1 MKRLLFVLAAAAA
14 LASCPEPKPVPVTE
28 IQLNH
33 TGIVLKDSASA
44 ETLKAVVLPAEADS
58 AVRWSVSPE
67 GVVTLTD
74 NGDGSCTVK
83 PAQGVTEGEATVTV
97 FSAAYPSVKQTCIVT
112 VFAGG
117 TLTNTDLIKAVE
129 NERTMNWS
137 KDENGCVPLTTANL
151 EEIRRVTY
159 LYISWSKYSAT
170 EEDVRLTDLSG
181 IEHFTGLTSLTLYG
195 HQITKMPDLAPL
207 ENLRTFGLN
216 SNETSDGVRS
226 LPEGFFSKLPP
237 SVTSLS
243 VSYDGLT
250 SLDVSLLTKL
260 TSLDCSSNE
269 LTSLDVSL
277 LTKLTSLDCSSNELT
292 SLDVSSLTDL
302 TSLSC
307 YSNKLT
313 SLDVSSLTDLTSL
326 SCYSNKLTSLDV
338 SSLTNLKTL
347 RCSSNKLT
355 SLGTL
360 PSGLTSLTCS
370 YNDLTSLD
378 VSSLTKLTD
387 LDCGSNYGLTDLK
400 FPSGLITLDVLG
412 NGLTT
417 LNVSSLT
424 NLKTLRC
431 SSNKLTS
438 LGTLPS
444 GLTSLTCSY
453 NDLTS
458 LDVSSLTNLRTLSC
472 YDNQMS
478 ALDVSKCS
486 ALETLQCGRQSNGNS
501 VDRQLTLTVSAD
513 QKMKYWDTGE
523 WAPDESDI
531 LNYNENVVLADEA
544 AETGGSV

>member
-159 LYISWSKYSAT
+159 LYIAYYSFST
-170 EEDVRLTDLSG
+170 DEEDVRLTDLSG
-181 IEHFTGLTSLTLYG
+181 IEYFTGLTSLTLYG
-195 HQITKMPDLAPL
+195 HQITEMPDLAPL

-216 SNETSDGVRS
+216 SNETSEGVRS

-250 SLDVSLLTKL
+250 DLDVSSLT
-260 TSLDCSSNE
+260 N
-269 LTSLDVSL
+269 
-277 LTKLTSLDCSSNELT
+277 LTSLDCSSNELT
-292 SLDVSSLTDL
+292 SLDVSSLTKLTDL
-302 TSLSC
+302 DCS
-307 YSNKLT
+307 SNELT
-313 SLDVSSLTDLTSL
+313 SLDVSSLTNLTDLDVSG
-326 SCYSNKLTSLDV
+326 NGLTTLDV

-378 VSSLTKLTD
+378 VSSLTD
-387 LDCGSNYGLTDLK
+387 
-400 FPSGLITLDVLG
+400 
-412 NGLTT
+412 
-417 LNVSSLT
+417 
-424 NLKTLRC
+424 
-431 SSNKLTS
+431 LTS
-438 LGTLPS
+438 LS
-444 GLTSLTCSY
+444 CYS

-478 ALDVSKCS
+478 ALDVSMLS
-486 ALETLQCGRQSNGNS
+486 SLRTLECGRQSDGS
-501 VDRQLTLTVSAD
+501 SGDRQLTLTVSAG
-513 QKMKYWDTGE
+513 QKTEYWDTGE
-523 WAPDESDI
+523 WAPDESAI
-531 LNYNENVVLADEA
+531 LNYNENVVLPEEA
-544 AETGGSV
+544 AEPEGSV

>member
-97 FSAAYPSVKQTCIVT
+97 FSAAYPSVKQTCTVT

-117 TLTNTDLIKAVE
+117 TLTNTELIKAVE

-151 EEIRRVTY
+151 EEIRRVIY
-159 LYISWSKYSAT
+159 LYIAYYSFST

-195 HQITKMPDLAPL
+195 HQITEMPDLAPL

-216 SNETSDGVRS
+216 SNETSDGVRG

-250 SLDVSLLTKL
+250 DLDVSSLT
-260 TSLDCSSNE
+260 N
-269 LTSLDVSL
+269 
-277 LTKLTSLDCSSNELT
+277 LTSLDCSSNELT
-292 SLDVSSLTDL
+292 SLDVSSLT
-302 TSLSC
+302 
-307 YSNKLT
+307 KLT
-313 SLDVSSLTDLTSL
+313 DLDCGSNYGLTDMKFPSGLTTLDVSGNGLTT
-326 SCYSNKLTSLDV
+326 LDV

-378 VSSLTKLTD
+378 VSSLTD
-387 LDCGSNYGLTDLK
+387 
-400 FPSGLITLDVLG
+400 
-412 NGLTT
+412 
-417 LNVSSLT
+417 
-424 NLKTLRC
+424 
-431 SSNKLTS
+431 LTS
-438 LGTLPS
+438 LS
-444 GLTSLTCSY
+444 CYS

-478 ALDVSKCS
+478 ALDVSMLS
-486 ALETLQCGRQSNGNS
+486 SLSTLGCGQQSDGS
-501 VDRQLTLTVSAD
+501 SGDRQLTLTVSDD
-513 QKMKYWDTGE
+513 QKTEYWDTGE
-523 WAPDESDI
+523 WKPEETESI
-531 LNYNENVVLADEA
+531 LNYNWNVVLAEEA
-544 AETGGSV
+544 AEAEGSV

>member
-97 FSAAYPSVKQTCIVT
+97 FSAAYPSVKQTCTVT

-159 LYISWSKYSAT
+159 LYISWFEYSAT

-181 IEHFTGLTSLTLYG
+181 IEYFTELTSLTLYG
-195 HQITKMPDLAPL
+195 HQITEMPDLAPL

-216 SNETSDGVRS
+216 SNETSDGVRG

-250 SLDVSLLTKL
+250 DLDVSSLTNL

-269 LTSLDVSL
+269 
-277 LTKLTSLDCSSNELT
+277 
-292 SLDVSSLTDL
+292 
-302 TSLSC
+302 
-307 YSNKLT
+307 
-313 SLDVSSLTDLTSL
+313 
-326 SCYSNKLTSLDV
+326 
-338 SSLTNLKTL
+338 
-347 RCSSNKLT
+347 
-355 SLGTL
+355 
-360 PSGLTSLTCS
+360 
-370 YNDLTSLD
+370 LTSLD

-387 LDCGSNYGLTDLK
+387 LDCGSNYGLTDMK
-400 FPSGLITLDVLG
+400 FPSGLTDLDCSYC
-412 NGLTT
+412 NLTN
-417 LNVSSLT
+417 LNVSSLE
-424 NLKTLRC
+424 N
-431 SSNKLTS
+431 LTS
-438 LGTLPS
+438 LWCQS
-444 GLTSLTCSY
+444 
-453 NDLTS
+453 NNLTS
-458 LDVSSLTNLRTLSC
+458 LDVSPLKKLKWLYC
-472 YDNQMS
+472 FKNQMS
-478 ALDVSKCS
+478 ALDVSELS
-486 ALETLQCGRQSNGNS
+486 SLSTLGCGQQSDGS
-501 VDRQLTLTVSAD
+501 SGDRQLTLTVSDD
-513 QKMKYWDTGE
+513 QKTEYWDTGE
-523 WAPDESDI
+523 WKPEETESI
-531 LNYNENVVLADEA
+531 LNYNWNVVLAEEA
-544 AETGGSV
+544 AESEGSV

>member
-195 HQITKMPDLAPL
+195 HQITEMPDLAPL

-216 SNETSDGVRS
+216 SNETSDGVRG

-250 SLDVSLLTKL
+250 DLDVSSLTNL

-269 LTSLDVSL
+269 
-277 LTKLTSLDCSSNELT
+277 
-292 SLDVSSLTDL
+292 
-302 TSLSC
+302 
-307 YSNKLT
+307 
-313 SLDVSSLTDLTSL
+313 
-326 SCYSNKLTSLDV
+326 
-338 SSLTNLKTL
+338 
-347 RCSSNKLT
+347 
-355 SLGTL
+355 
-360 PSGLTSLTCS
+360 
-370 YNDLTSLD
+370 LTSLD

-387 LDCGSNYGLTDLK
+387 LDCGSNYGLTDMK
-400 FPSGLITLDVLG
+400 FPSGLTDLDCSYC
-412 NGLTT
+412 NLTN
-417 LNVSSLT
+417 LNVSSLE
-424 NLKTLRC
+424 N
-431 SSNKLTS
+431 LTS
-438 LGTLPS
+438 LWCQS
-444 GLTSLTCSY
+444 
-453 NDLTS
+453 NNLTS
-458 LDVSSLTNLRTLSC
+458 LDVSPLKKLKWLYC
-472 YDNQMS
+472 FKNQMS
-478 ALDVSKCS
+478 ALDVSELS
-486 ALETLQCGRQSNGNS
+486 SLSTLGCGQQSDGS
-501 VDRQLTLTVSAD
+501 SGDRQLTLTVSDD
-513 QKMKYWDTGE
+513 QKTEYWDTGE
-523 WAPDESDI
+523 WADNKDAI
-531 LNYNENVVLADEA
+531 FNYNENVVLAEEA
-544 AETGGSV
+544 AESEGSV

>member
-151 EEIRRVTY
+151 EEIRRVTH
-159 LYISWSKYSAT
+159 LYISWFEYSAT

-195 HQITKMPDLAPL
+195 HQITEMPDLAPL

-216 SNETSDGVRS
+216 SNETSEGVRS

-250 SLDVSLLTKL
+250 DLDVSSLT
-260 TSLDCSSNE
+260 N
-269 LTSLDVSL
+269 
-277 LTKLTSLDCSSNELT
+277 LTSLDCSSNELT
-292 SLDVSSLTDL
+292 SLDVSSLTNLTDL
-302 TSLSC
+302 DC
-307 YSNKLT
+307 GSNYGLT
-313 SLDVSSLTDLTSL
+313 DLKFPSGLTTLDVSGNGLTT
-326 SCYSNKLTSLDV
+326 LDV

-378 VSSLTKLTD
+378 VSSLTDLT
-387 LDCGSNYGLTDLK
+387 
-400 FPSGLITLDVLG
+400 
-412 NGLTT
+412 
-417 LNVSSLT
+417 SLS
-424 NLKTLRC
+424 C
-431 SSNKLTS
+431 DSNKLTN
-438 LGTLPS
+438 L
-444 GLTSLTCSY
+444 
-453 NDLTS
+453 N
-458 LDVSSLTNLRTLSC
+458 VSSLTNLRTLSC

-478 ALDVSKCS
+478 ALDVSMLS
-486 ALETLQCGRQSNGNS
+486 SLRTLECGRQSDGS
-501 VDRQLTLTVSAD
+501 SGDRQLILTVSDD
-513 QKMKYWDTGE
+513 QKMEYWDTGE
-523 WAPDESDI
+523 WADNKDAI
-531 LNYNENVVLADEA
+531 FNYNENVVLAEEA
-544 AETGGSV
+544 AESEGSV

>member
-181 IEHFTGLTSLTLYG
+181 IENFTGLTSLTLYG
-195 HQITKMPDLAPL
+195 HQIAEMPDLAPL

-250 SLDVSLLTKL
+250 DLDVSSLT
-260 TSLDCSSNE
+260 N
-269 LTSLDVSL
+269 
-277 LTKLTSLDCSSNELT
+277 LTSLDCSSNELT
-292 SLDVSSLTDL
+292 SLDVSSLT
-302 TSLSC
+302 
-307 YSNKLT
+307 KLT
-313 SLDVSSLTDLTSL
+313 DLDCGSNYGLTDMKFPSGLTTLDVSGNGLTT
-326 SCYSNKLTSLDV
+326 LDV

-378 VSSLTKLTD
+378 VSSLTD
-387 LDCGSNYGLTDLK
+387 
-400 FPSGLITLDVLG
+400 
-412 NGLTT
+412 
-417 LNVSSLT
+417 
-424 NLKTLRC
+424 
-431 SSNKLTS
+431 LTS
-438 LGTLPS
+438 LS
-444 GLTSLTCSY
+444 CYS

-478 ALDVSKCS
+478 ALDVSMLS
-486 ALETLQCGRQSNGNS
+486 SLSTLECGRQSNGS
-501 VDRQLTLTVSAD
+501 SGDRQLTLTVSAD
-513 QKMKYWDTGE
+513 QKTEYWDTGE
-523 WAPDESDI
+523 WADNKDAI
-531 LNYNENVVLADEA
+531 FNYNENVVLAEEA
-544 AETGGSV
+544 AESEGSV

>member
-67 GVVTLTD
+67 DVVTLTD

-97 FSAAYPSVKQTCIVT
+97 FSAAYPSVKQTCTVT

-181 IEHFTGLTSLTLYG
+181 IENFTGLTSLTLYG
-195 HQITKMPDLAPL
+195 HQITEMPDLAPL

-216 SNETSDGVRS
+216 SNETSDGVRG

-250 SLDVSLLTKL
+250 DLDVSSLT
-260 TSLDCSSNE
+260 N
-269 LTSLDVSL
+269 
-277 LTKLTSLDCSSNELT
+277 LTSLDCSSNELT
-292 SLDVSSLTDL
+292 SLDVSSLTNLTDLDCGNNYGLTDMKFPSGLTDLDCSYCNLTNLNVSSLENL
-302 TSLSC
+302 TSLWC
-307 YSNKLT
+307 QSNNLT
-313 SLDVSSLTDLTSL
+313 SLDVSPLK
-326 SCYSNKLTSLDV
+326 KLKWLYCFKNQMSELDV
-338 SSLTNLKTL
+338 SEL
-347 RCSSNKLT
+347 
-355 SLGTL
+355 
-360 PSGLTSLTCS
+360 
-370 YNDLTSLD
+370 
-378 VSSLTKLTD
+378 SSLSTLG
-387 LDCGSNYGLTDLK
+387 CGQQSDGS
-400 FPSGLITLDVLG
+400 SG
-412 NGLTT
+412 
-417 LNVSSLT
+417 
-424 NLKTLRC
+424 
-431 SSNKLTS
+431 
-438 LGTLPS
+438 
-444 GLTSLTCSY
+444 
-453 NDLTS
+453 
-458 LDVSSLTNLRTLSC
+458 
-472 YDNQMS
+472 
-478 ALDVSKCS
+478 
-486 ALETLQCGRQSNGNS
+486 
-501 VDRQLTLTVSAD
+501 DRQLTLTVSAD
-513 QKMKYWDTGE
+513 QKTEYWDTGE
-523 WAPDESDI
+523 WKPEETESI
-531 LNYNENVVLADEA
+531 LNYNWNVVLAEEA
-544 AETGGSV
+544 AEPEGSV

>member
-195 HQITKMPDLAPL
+195 HQITEMPDLAPL

-216 SNETSDGVRS
+216 SNETSDGVRG

-250 SLDVSLLTKL
+250 DLDVSSLT
-260 TSLDCSSNE
+260 N
-269 LTSLDVSL
+269 
-277 LTKLTSLDCSSNELT
+277 LTSLDCSSNELT
-292 SLDVSSLTDL
+292 SLDVSSLTNLTDL
-302 TSLSC
+302 DC
-307 YSNKLT
+307 GSNYGLT
-313 SLDVSSLTDLTSL
+313 DMKFPSGLTTLDVSGNGLTT
-326 SCYSNKLTSLDV
+326 LDV

-378 VSSLTKLTD
+378 VSSLTD
-387 LDCGSNYGLTDLK
+387 
-400 FPSGLITLDVLG
+400 
-412 NGLTT
+412 
-417 LNVSSLT
+417 
-424 NLKTLRC
+424 
-431 SSNKLTS
+431 LTS
-438 LGTLPS
+438 LS
-444 GLTSLTCSY
+444 CYS

-478 ALDVSKCS
+478 ALDVSMLS
-486 ALETLQCGRQSNGNS
+486 SLRTLECGRQSDGS
-501 VDRQLTLTVSAD
+501 SGDRQLILTVSDD
-513 QKMKYWDTGE
+513 QKMEYWDTGE
-523 WAPDESDI
+523 WADNKDAI
-531 LNYNENVVLADEA
+531 FNYNENVVLAEEA
-544 AETGGSV
+544 AESEGSV

>member
-67 GVVTLTD
+67 GVVKLTD

-181 IEHFTGLTSLTLYG
+181 IEHFTGLTSLRLYG
-195 HQITKMPDLAPL
+195 HQITEMPDLAPL

-216 SNETSDGVRS
+216 SNETSDGVRG

-250 SLDVSLLTKL
+250 DLDVSSLTNL
-260 TSLDCSSNE
+260 TSLDCSSN
-269 LTSLDVSL
+269 
-277 LTKLTSLDCSSNELT
+277 N
-292 SLDVSSLTDL
+292 
-302 TSLSC
+302 
-307 YSNKLT
+307 
-313 SLDVSSLTDLTSL
+313 
-326 SCYSNKLTSLDV
+326 
-338 SSLTNLKTL
+338 
-347 RCSSNKLT
+347 
-355 SLGTL
+355 
-360 PSGLTSLTCS
+360 
-370 YNDLTSLD
+370 LTSLD

-387 LDCGSNYGLTDLK
+387 LDCGSNYGLTDMK
-400 FPSGLITLDVLG
+400 FPSGLTDLDCSYC
-412 NGLTT
+412 NLTN
-417 LNVSSLT
+417 LNVSSLE
-424 NLKTLRC
+424 N
-431 SSNKLTS
+431 LTS
-438 LGTLPS
+438 LWCQS
-444 GLTSLTCSY
+444 
-453 NDLTS
+453 NNLTS
-458 LDVSSLTNLRTLSC
+458 LDVSPLKKLKWLYC
-472 YDNQMS
+472 FKNQMS
-478 ALDVSKCS
+478 ELDVSELS
-486 ALETLQCGRQSNGNS
+486 SLSTLGCGQQSDGS
-501 VDRQLTLTVSAD
+501 SGDRQLTLTVSDD
-513 QKMKYWDTGE
+513 QKTEYWDTGE
-523 WAPDESDI
+523 WKPEETESI
-531 LNYNENVVLADEA
+531 LNYNWNVVLAEEA
-544 AETGGSV
+544 AEAGGSV

>member
-67 GVVTLTD
+67 GVVKLTD

-195 HQITKMPDLAPL
+195 HQITEMPDLAPL

-250 SLDVSLLTKL
+250 DLDVSSLT
-260 TSLDCSSNE
+260 N
-269 LTSLDVSL
+269 
-277 LTKLTSLDCSSNELT
+277 LTSLDCSSNELT
-292 SLDVSSLTDL
+292 SLDVSSLT
-302 TSLSC
+302 
-307 YSNKLT
+307 N
-313 SLDVSSLTDLTSL
+313 
-326 SCYSNKLTSLDV
+326 
-338 SSLTNLKTL
+338 
-347 RCSSNKLT
+347 
-355 SLGTL
+355 
-360 PSGLTSLTCS
+360 
-370 YNDLTSLD
+370 
-378 VSSLTKLTD
+378 LTD
-387 LDCGSNYGLTDLK
+387 LDCGSNYGLTDMK
-400 FPSGLITLDVLG
+400 FPSGLTDLDCSYC
-412 NGLTT
+412 NLTN
-417 LNVSSLT
+417 LNVSSLE
-424 NLKTLRC
+424 N
-431 SSNKLTS
+431 LTS
-438 LGTLPS
+438 LWCQS
-444 GLTSLTCSY
+444 
-453 NDLTS
+453 NNLTS
-458 LDVSSLTNLRTLSC
+458 LDVSPLKKLKWLYC
-472 YDNQMS
+472 FKNQMS
-478 ALDVSKCS
+478 ALDVSMLS
-486 ALETLQCGRQSNGNS
+486 SLSTLGCGQQSDGS
-501 VDRQLTLTVSAD
+501 SGDRQLTLTVSAG
-513 QKMKYWDTGE
+513 QKTEYWDTGE
-523 WAPDESDI
+523 WKPEETESI
-531 LNYNENVVLADEA
+531 LNYNWNVVLAEEA
-544 AETGGSV
+544 AESEGSV

>member
-1 MKRLLFVLAAAAA
+1 MKRFLFVLAAAAS

-67 GVVTLTD
+67 DVVTLTD

-97 FSAAYPSVKQTCIVT
+97 FSAAYPSVKQTCTVT

-117 TLTNTDLIKAVE
+117 TLTNTELIKAVE

-159 LYISWSKYSAT
+159 LYIAYYSFST
-170 EEDVRLTDLSG
+170 DEEDVRLTDLSG
-181 IEHFTGLTSLTLYG
+181 IEYFTGLTSLTLYG
-195 HQITKMPDLAPL
+195 HQIVEMPDLAPL

-216 SNETSDGVRS
+216 NNETSEGVRS

-250 SLDVSLLTKL
+250 SLDVSSLT
-260 TSLDCSSNE
+260 N
-269 LTSLDVSL
+269 
-277 LTKLTSLDCSSNELT
+277 LTSLDCSSNELT
-292 SLDVSSLTDL
+292 SLDVSSLT
-302 TSLSC
+302 
-307 YSNKLT
+307 K
-313 SLDVSSLTDLTSL
+313 LTDLD
-326 SCYSNKLTSLDV
+326 CGSNYGLTDMKFPSGLITLEV
-338 SSLTNLKTL
+338 SGNGLTTPNVSAQTNLKTL

-378 VSSLTKLTD
+378 VSSLTDLT
-387 LDCGSNYGLTDLK
+387 
-400 FPSGLITLDVLG
+400 
-412 NGLTT
+412 
-417 LNVSSLT
+417 SLS
-424 NLKTLRC
+424 C
-431 SSNKLTS
+431 YSNKLTN
-438 LGTLPS
+438 L
-444 GLTSLTCSY
+444 
-453 NDLTS
+453 N
-458 LDVSSLTNLRTLSC
+458 VSSLTNLRTLSS

-486 ALETLQCGRQSNGNS
+486 ALETLECGRQSDGNS
-501 VDRQLTLTVSAD
+501 GDRQLTLTVSAD

-523 WAPDESDI
+523 WAPDESAI

-544 AETGGSV
+544 AEAGGSV

>member
-67 GVVTLTD
+67 DVVTLTD

-97 FSAAYPSVKQTCIVT
+97 FSAAYPSVKQTCTVT

-117 TLTNTDLIKAVE
+117 TLTNTELIKAVE

-159 LYISWSKYSAT
+159 LHIAYYSFST
-170 EEDVRLTDLSG
+170 DEEDVRLTDLSG
-181 IEHFTGLTSLTLYG
+181 IEYFTGLTSLTLYG
-195 HQITKMPDLAPL
+195 HQIAEMPDLAPL

-216 SNETSDGVRS
+216 NNETSEGVRS

-237 SVTSLS
+237 SVINLS
-243 VSYDGLT
+243 VSYNDLT
-250 SLDVSLLTKL
+250 NLDVSLLTKL

-269 LTSLDVSL
+269 LTSLD
-277 LTKLTSLDCSSNELT
+277 
-292 SLDVSSLTDL
+292 
-302 TSLSC
+302 
-307 YSNKLT
+307 
-313 SLDVSSLTDLTSL
+313 
-326 SCYSNKLTSLDV
+326 
-338 SSLTNLKTL
+338 
-347 RCSSNKLT
+347 
-355 SLGTL
+355 
-360 PSGLTSLTCS
+360 
-370 YNDLTSLD
+370 
-378 VSSLTKLTD
+378 
-387 LDCGSNYGLTDLK
+387 
-400 FPSGLITLDVLG
+400 
-412 NGLTT
+412 
-417 LNVSSLT
+417 VSSLT

-486 ALETLQCGRQSNGNS
+486 ALETLQCGRQSEGNS

-513 QKMKYWDTGE
+513 QKMKYWDTVE
-523 WAPDESDI
+523 WAPDESAI
-531 LNYNENVVLADEA
+531 FNYNENVVLADEA
-544 AETGGSV
+544 AEAGGSV

>member
-97 FSAAYPSVKQTCIVT
+97 FSAAYPSVKQTCTVT

-117 TLTNTDLIKAVE
+117 TLTNTELIKAVE
-129 NERTMNWS
+129 NEGTMNWS

-195 HQITKMPDLAPL
+195 HQITEMPDLAPL

-216 SNETSDGVRS
+216 SNETSDGVRG
-226 LPEGFFSKLPP
+226 LPEVFFSKLPP

-250 SLDVSLLTKL
+250 DLDVSSLTNL
-260 TSLDCSSNE
+260 TSLN
-269 LTSLDVSL
+269 
-277 LTKLTSLDCSSNELT
+277 CSSNELT
-292 SLDVSSLTDL
+292 SLDVSSLT
-302 TSLSC
+302 
-307 YSNKLT
+307 K
-313 SLDVSSLTDLTSL
+313 LTDLNCS
-326 SCYSNKLTSLDV
+326 SNELTSLDV
-338 SSLTNLKTL
+338 SSLTN
-347 RCSSNKLT
+347 
-355 SLGTL
+355 
-360 PSGLTSLTCS
+360 
-370 YNDLTSLD
+370 
-378 VSSLTKLTD
+378 LTD

-400 FPSGLITLDVLG
+400 FPSGLTDLDCSYC
-412 NGLTT
+412 NLTN
-417 LNVSSLT
+417 LNVSSLE
-424 NLKTLRC
+424 N
-431 SSNKLTS
+431 LTS
-438 LGTLPS
+438 LWCQS
-444 GLTSLTCSY
+444 
-453 NDLTS
+453 NNLTS
-458 LDVSSLTNLRTLSC
+458 LDVSPLKKLKWLYCFKNQMSELDVSMLSSLRTL
-472 YDNQMS
+472 
-478 ALDVSKCS
+478 
-486 ALETLQCGRQSNGNS
+486 ECGQLSDGS
-501 VDRQLTLTVSAD
+501 SGVRQLSLTVSAG
-513 QKMKYWDTGE
+513 Q
-523 WAPDESDI
+523 
-531 LNYNENVVLADEA
+531 
-544 AETGGSV
+544 

>member
-181 IEHFTGLTSLTLYG
+181 IENFTGLTSLTLYG
-195 HQITKMPDLAPL
+195 HQITEMPDLAPL

-216 SNETSDGVRS
+216 SNETSDGVRG

-250 SLDVSLLTKL
+250 DLDVSSLT
-260 TSLDCSSNE
+260 N
-269 LTSLDVSL
+269 
-277 LTKLTSLDCSSNELT
+277 LTSLDCSSNELT
-292 SLDVSSLTDL
+292 SLDVSSLTKLTDL
-302 TSLSC
+302 DCS
-307 YSNKLT
+307 SNELT
-313 SLDVSSLTDLTSL
+313 SLDA
-326 SCYSNKLTSLDV
+326 
-338 SSLTNLKTL
+338 SSLTN
-347 RCSSNKLT
+347 
-355 SLGTL
+355 
-360 PSGLTSLTCS
+360 
-370 YNDLTSLD
+370 
-378 VSSLTKLTD
+378 LTD
-387 LDCGSNYGLTDLK
+387 LDCGSNYGLTDMK
-400 FPSGLITLDVLG
+400 FPSGLTDLDCSYC
-412 NGLTT
+412 NLTN
-417 LNVSSLT
+417 LNVSSLE
-424 NLKTLRC
+424 N
-431 SSNKLTS
+431 LTS
-438 LGTLPS
+438 LWCQS
-444 GLTSLTCSY
+444 
-453 NDLTS
+453 NNLTS
-458 LDVSSLTNLRTLSC
+458 LDVSPLKKLKWLYC
-472 YDNQMS
+472 FKNQMS
-478 ALDVSKCS
+478 ELDVSELS
-486 ALETLQCGRQSNGNS
+486 SLSTLWCGQQSDGS
-501 VDRQLTLTVSAD
+501 SGDRQLTLTVSDD
-513 QKMKYWDTGE
+513 QKTEYWDTGE
-523 WAPDESDI
+523 WKPEETESI
-531 LNYNENVVLADEA
+531 LNYNWNVVLAEEA
-544 AETGGSV
+544 AEPEGSV

>member
-67 GVVTLTD
+67 DVVTLTD

-97 FSAAYPSVKQTCIVT
+97 FSAAYPSVKQTCTVT

-117 TLTNTDLIKAVE
+117 TLTNTELIKAVE

-159 LYISWSKYSAT
+159 LYIAYYSFST
-170 EEDVRLTDLSG
+170 DEEDVRLTDLSG
-181 IEHFTGLTSLTLYG
+181 IEYFTGLTSLTLYG
-195 HQITKMPDLAPL
+195 HQIAEMPDLAPL

-216 SNETSDGVRS
+216 NNETSEGVRS

-269 LTSLDVSL
+269 LTSLDVS
-277 LTKLTSLDCSSNELT
+277 
-292 SLDVSSLTDL
+292 
-302 TSLSC
+302 
-307 YSNKLT
+307 
-313 SLDVSSLTDLTSL
+313 
-326 SCYSNKLTSLDV
+326 
-338 SSLTNLKTL
+338 
-347 RCSSNKLT
+347 
-355 SLGTL
+355 
-360 PSGLTSLTCS
+360 
-370 YNDLTSLD
+370 
-378 VSSLTKLTD
+378 SLTKLTD
-387 LDCGSNYGLTDLK
+387 LDVS
-400 FPSGLITLDVLG
+400 G

-458 LDVSSLTNLRTLSC
+458 LDVSSLTDLTSLSCYSNKLTNLNVSSLTNLRTLSC

-486 ALETLQCGRQSNGNS
+486 ALETLECGRQSDGNS

-513 QKMKYWDTGE
+513 QKMKYWDTDE
-523 WAPDESDI
+523 WAPDESAI
-531 LNYNENVVLADEA
+531 FNYNENVVLADEA
-544 AETGGSV
+544 AEAGGSV

>member
-44 ETLKAVVLPAEADS
+44 ETLKAVVLPVEADS

-67 GVVTLTD
+67 DVVTLTD

-97 FSAAYPSVKQTCIVT
+97 FSAAYPSVKQTCTVT

-117 TLTNTDLIKAVE
+117 TLTNTELIKAVE

-159 LYISWSKYSAT
+159 LYIAYYSFST
-170 EEDVRLTDLSG
+170 DEEDVRLTDLSG
-181 IEHFTGLTSLTLYG
+181 IEYFTGLTSLTLYG
-195 HQITKMPDLAPL
+195 HQIAEMPDLAPL
-207 ENLRTFGLN
+207 ENLHTFGLN
-216 SNETSDGVRS
+216 NNETSEGVRS

-292 SLDVSSLTDL
+292 SLDVSSLT
-302 TSLSC
+302 
-307 YSNKLT
+307 
-313 SLDVSSLTDLTSL
+313 
-326 SCYSNKLTSLDV
+326 
-338 SSLTNLKTL
+338 
-347 RCSSNKLT
+347 
-355 SLGTL
+355 
-360 PSGLTSLTCS
+360 
-370 YNDLTSLD
+370 
-378 VSSLTKLTD
+378 KLTD
-387 LDCGSNYGLTDLK
+387 LDVS
-400 FPSGLITLDVLG
+400 G

-458 LDVSSLTNLRTLSC
+458 LDVSSLTDLTSLSCYSNKLTNLNVSSLTNLRTLSC

-486 ALETLQCGRQSNGNS
+486 ALEKLQCGRQSDGNS

-513 QKMKYWDTGE
+513 QKKKYWDTGE
-523 WAPDESDI
+523 WAPDESAI

-544 AETGGSV
+544 AEAGGSV

>member
-117 TLTNTDLIKAVE
+117 TLTNTELIKAVE

-195 HQITKMPDLAPL
+195 HQITEMPDLAPL

-250 SLDVSLLTKL
+250 DLDVSSLTNL

-269 LTSLDVSL
+269 
-277 LTKLTSLDCSSNELT
+277 
-292 SLDVSSLTDL
+292 
-302 TSLSC
+302 
-307 YSNKLT
+307 
-313 SLDVSSLTDLTSL
+313 
-326 SCYSNKLTSLDV
+326 
-338 SSLTNLKTL
+338 
-347 RCSSNKLT
+347 
-355 SLGTL
+355 
-360 PSGLTSLTCS
+360 
-370 YNDLTSLD
+370 LTSLD

-387 LDCGSNYGLTDLK
+387 LDCGSNYGLTDMK
-400 FPSGLITLDVLG
+400 FPSGLTDLDCSYC
-412 NGLTT
+412 NLTN
-417 LNVSSLT
+417 LNVSSLE
-424 NLKTLRC
+424 N
-431 SSNKLTS
+431 LTS
-438 LGTLPS
+438 LWCQS
-444 GLTSLTCSY
+444 
-453 NDLTS
+453 NNLTS
-458 LDVSSLTNLRTLSC
+458 LDVSPLKKLKWLYC
-472 YDNQMS
+472 FKNQMS
-478 ALDVSKCS
+478 ALDVSELS
-486 ALETLQCGRQSNGNS
+486 SLSTLGCGQQSDGS
-501 VDRQLTLTVSAD
+501 SGDRQLTLTVSDD
-513 QKMKYWDTGE
+513 QKTEYWDTGE
-523 WAPDESDI
+523 WKPEETESI
-531 LNYNENVVLADEA
+531 LNYNWNVVLAEEA
-544 AETGGSV
+544 AESEGSV

>member
-97 FSAAYPSVKQTCIVT
+97 FSAAYPSVKQTCTVT

-117 TLTNTDLIKAVE
+117 TLTNTELIKAVE
-129 NERTMNWS
+129 NEGTMNWS

-159 LYISWSKYSAT
+159 LYISYYSFST

-181 IEHFTGLTSLTLYG
+181 IEHFTGLTSLRLYG
-195 HQITKMPDLAPL
+195 HQITEMPDLAPL

-216 SNETSDGVRS
+216 SNETSDGVRG

-250 SLDVSLLTKL
+250 DLDVSSLTNL

-269 LTSLDVSL
+269 
-277 LTKLTSLDCSSNELT
+277 
-292 SLDVSSLTDL
+292 
-302 TSLSC
+302 
-307 YSNKLT
+307 
-313 SLDVSSLTDLTSL
+313 
-326 SCYSNKLTSLDV
+326 
-338 SSLTNLKTL
+338 
-347 RCSSNKLT
+347 
-355 SLGTL
+355 
-360 PSGLTSLTCS
+360 
-370 YNDLTSLD
+370 LTSLD

-387 LDCGSNYGLTDLK
+387 LDCGSNYGLTDMK
-400 FPSGLITLDVLG
+400 FPSGLTDLDCSYC
-412 NGLTT
+412 NLTN
-417 LNVSSLT
+417 LNVSSLE
-424 NLKTLRC
+424 N
-431 SSNKLTS
+431 LTS
-438 LGTLPS
+438 LWCQS
-444 GLTSLTCSY
+444 
-453 NDLTS
+453 NNLTS
-458 LDVSSLTNLRTLSC
+458 LDVSPLKKLKWLYC
-472 YDNQMS
+472 FKNQMS
-478 ALDVSKCS
+478 ALDVSELS
-486 ALETLQCGRQSNGNS
+486 SLSTLGCGQQSDGS
-501 VDRQLTLTVSAD
+501 SGDRQLTLTVSDD
-513 QKMKYWDTGE
+513 QKTEYWDTGE
-523 WAPDESDI
+523 WKPEETESI
-531 LNYNENVVLADEA
+531 LNYNWNVVLAEEA
-544 AETGGSV
+544 AESEGSV

>member
-67 GVVTLTD
+67 DVVTLTD

-83 PAQGVTEGEATVTV
+83 PAQGVTEGEVTVTV
-97 FSAAYPSVKQTCIVT
+97 FSAAYPSVKQTCTVT

-117 TLTNTDLIKAVE
+117 TLTNTELIKAVE

-159 LYISWSKYSAT
+159 LYIAYYSFST
-170 EEDVRLTDLSG
+170 DEEDVRLTDLSG
-181 IEHFTGLTSLTLYG
+181 IEYFTGLTSLTLYG
-195 HQITKMPDLAPL
+195 HQIVEMPDLAPL

-216 SNETSDGVRS
+216 NNETSEGVRS

-243 VSYDGLT
+243 VSSDG
-250 SLDVSLLTKL
+250 
-260 TSLDCSSNE
+260 

-292 SLDVSSLTDL
+292 SLDVSSLT
-302 TSLSC
+302 
-307 YSNKLT
+307 
-313 SLDVSSLTDLTSL
+313 
-326 SCYSNKLTSLDV
+326 
-338 SSLTNLKTL
+338 
-347 RCSSNKLT
+347 
-355 SLGTL
+355 
-360 PSGLTSLTCS
+360 
-370 YNDLTSLD
+370 
-378 VSSLTKLTD
+378 KLTD
-387 LDCGSNYGLTDLK
+387 LDCGSNYGLTDMK
-400 FPSGLITLDVLG
+400 FPSSLITLDVLG

-444 GLTSLTCSY
+444 DLTSLTCSY

-458 LDVSSLTNLRTLSC
+458 LDVSSLTDLTSLSCDSNKLTNLNVSSLTNLRTLSC

-486 ALETLQCGRQSNGNS
+486 ALKTLQCGRQSDSSS

-523 WAPDESDI
+523 WAPDESAI
-531 LNYNENVVLADEA
+531 FNYNENVVLADEA
-544 AETGGSV
+544 AEAGGSV

>member
-58 AVRWSVSPE
+58 AVSWSVSPE

-159 LYISWSKYSAT
+159 LYIAYYSFST
-170 EEDVRLTDLSG
+170 DEEDVRLTDLSG
-181 IEHFTGLTSLTLYG
+181 IEYFTGLTSLTLYG
-195 HQITKMPDLAPL
+195 HQITEMPDLAPL

-250 SLDVSLLTKL
+250 DLDVSSLT
-260 TSLDCSSNE
+260 N
-269 LTSLDVSL
+269 
-277 LTKLTSLDCSSNELT
+277 LTSLDCSSNELT
-292 SLDVSSLTDL
+292 SLDVSSLT
-302 TSLSC
+302 
-307 YSNKLT
+307 K
-313 SLDVSSLTDLTSL
+313 LTDLDCS
-326 SCYSNKLTSLDV
+326 SNELTSLDV
-338 SSLTNLKTL
+338 SSLTN
-347 RCSSNKLT
+347 
-355 SLGTL
+355 
-360 PSGLTSLTCS
+360 
-370 YNDLTSLD
+370 
-378 VSSLTKLTD
+378 LTD
-387 LDCGSNYGLTDLK
+387 LDCGSNYGLTDMK
-400 FPSGLITLDVLG
+400 FPSGLTDLDCSYC
-412 NGLTT
+412 NLTN
-417 LNVSSLT
+417 LNVSSLE
-424 NLKTLRC
+424 N
-431 SSNKLTS
+431 LTS
-438 LGTLPS
+438 LWCQS
-444 GLTSLTCSY
+444 
-453 NDLTS
+453 NNLTS
-458 LDVSSLTNLRTLSC
+458 LDVSPLKKLKWLYC
-472 YDNQMS
+472 FKNQMS
-478 ALDVSKCS
+478 ALDVSELS
-486 ALETLQCGRQSNGNS
+486 SLSTLGCGQQSDGS
-501 VDRQLTLTVSAD
+501 SGDRQLTLTVSAG
-513 QKMKYWDTGE
+513 QKTEYWDTGE
-523 WAPDESDI
+523 WKPEETESI
-531 LNYNENVVLADEA
+531 LNYNWNVVLAEEA
-544 AETGGSV
+544 AESEGSV

>member
-97 FSAAYPSVKQTCIVT
+97 FSAAYPSVKQTCTVT

-117 TLTNTDLIKAVE
+117 TLTNTELIKAVE

-159 LYISWSKYSAT
+159 LYIAYYSFST
-170 EEDVRLTDLSG
+170 DEEDVRLTDLSG
-181 IEHFTGLTSLTLYG
+181 IEYFTGLTSLTLYG
-195 HQITKMPDLAPL
+195 HQIAEMPDLAPL

-216 SNETSDGVRS
+216 NNETSEDVRS

-243 VSYDGLT
+243 VSYDG
-250 SLDVSLLTKL
+250 
-260 TSLDCSSNE
+260 

-338 SSLTNLKTL
+338 SSLNLKTL

-417 LNVSSLT
+417 LNVKS
-424 NLKTLRC
+424 
-431 SSNKLTS
+431 
-438 LGTLPS
+438 
-444 GLTSLTCSY
+444 
-453 NDLTS
+453 
-458 LDVSSLTNLRTLSC
+458 
-472 YDNQMS
+472 
-478 ALDVSKCS
+478 
-486 ALETLQCGRQSNGNS
+486 
-501 VDRQLTLTVSAD
+501 
-513 QKMKYWDTGE
+513 
-523 WAPDESDI
+523 
-531 LNYNENVVLADEA
+531 ENIEMLVK
-544 AETGGSV
+544 

>member
-151 EEIRRVTY
+151 EEIRRVTH
-159 LYISWSKYSAT
+159 LYISWFEYSAT

-181 IEHFTGLTSLTLYG
+181 IEHFTGLTSLRLYG
-195 HQITKMPDLAPL
+195 HQITEMPDLAPL
-207 ENLRTFGLN
+207 ENLRTFGLDN
-216 SNETSDGVRS
+216 NETSEGVRS

-250 SLDVSLLTKL
+250 DLDVSSLTNL
-260 TSLDCSSNE
+260 TSLN
-269 LTSLDVSL
+269 
-277 LTKLTSLDCSSNELT
+277 CSSNELT
-292 SLDVSSLTDL
+292 SLDVSSLT
-302 TSLSC
+302 
-307 YSNKLT
+307 KLT
-313 SLDVSSLTDLTSL
+313 DLDCGSNYGLTDLKFPSGLTTLDVSGNGLTT
-326 SCYSNKLTSLDV
+326 LDV

-378 VSSLTKLTD
+378 VSSLTD
-387 LDCGSNYGLTDLK
+387 
-400 FPSGLITLDVLG
+400 
-412 NGLTT
+412 
-417 LNVSSLT
+417 
-424 NLKTLRC
+424 
-431 SSNKLTS
+431 LTS
-438 LGTLPS
+438 LS
-444 GLTSLTCSY
+444 CYS

-478 ALDVSKCS
+478 ALDVSMLS
-486 ALETLQCGRQSNGNS
+486 SLRTLECGRQSDGS
-501 VDRQLTLTVSAD
+501 SGDRQLTLTVSAD
-513 QKMKYWDTGE
+513 QKMTYWDTGE
-523 WAPDESDI
+523 WADNKDAI
-531 LNYNENVVLADEA
+531 FNYNENVVLPEEA
-544 AETGGSV
+544 AEPEGSV